1 MKMKRKETK
10 PEDMTPVQNPEE
22 ELSETVIPCNAPA
35 PLVVN
40 GAQYVGC
47 QGIKGHEGNH
57 EVRINWP
64 S

>member
-1 MKMKRKETK
+1 MKRKENK
-10 PEDMTPVQNPEE
+10 VEETPVEE
-22 ELSETVIPCNAPA
+22 VSTEEPVIVPCNAPA

-47 QGIKGHEGNH
+47 QGIMGHEGNH

>member
-1 MKMKRKETK
+1 MKRKEPTK
-10 PEDMTPVQNPEE
+10 AVEETPVEE
-22 ELSETVIPCNAPA
+22 VVEEDTNIVLPCNAPA

-47 QGIKGHEGNH
+47 QMIKGHEGNH

>member
-1 MKMKRKETK
+1 MKRKENVA
-10 PEDMTPVQNPEE
+10 PVEEVPQEDVDLPVQ
-22 ELSETVIPCNAPA
+22 CNAPA